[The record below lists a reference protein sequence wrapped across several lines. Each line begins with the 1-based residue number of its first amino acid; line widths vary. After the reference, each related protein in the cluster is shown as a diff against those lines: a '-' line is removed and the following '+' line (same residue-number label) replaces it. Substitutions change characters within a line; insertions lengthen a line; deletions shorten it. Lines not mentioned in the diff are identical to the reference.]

1 MLDLNKPLRL
11 RMPDMRK
18 VTLVGV
24 TSTGDIVAEIHDT
37 RAGPVVFTFKPDGKM
52 KHGDAFTTVLVNDT
66 VEHSVFY
73 PLDNTSG
80 VVYAPNHRY
89 PKLADALARHTSTVR
104 FLEIAFEDDVPKKAS
119 IHAR

>member
-1 MLDLNKPLRL
+1 MLDPKKPLRL

-18 VTLVGV
+18 VSLVGI

-37 RAGPVVFTFKPDGKM
+37 RAGPLVYTFHPDGRM
-52 KHGDAFTTVLVNDT
+52 KHGDAFSTRLVQDT
-66 VEHSVFY
+66 VDHSVFY

-80 VVYAPNHRY
+80 VVYEPNYRY